1 MQYGVSRSR
10 KEKFRNMLR
19 NRQKAVRILQV
30 ERAIVDVTGVED
42 VTGTTLNG
50 VSKNYTVG
58 KNKLPVKGELTC
70 TSK

>member
-1 MQYGVSRSR
+1 MSS
-10 KEKFRNMLR
+10 KMEIWLKCEKDFIQLP
-19 NRQKAVRILQV
+19 ILPASYNV
-30 ERAIVDVTGVED
+30 TRDVTGVED